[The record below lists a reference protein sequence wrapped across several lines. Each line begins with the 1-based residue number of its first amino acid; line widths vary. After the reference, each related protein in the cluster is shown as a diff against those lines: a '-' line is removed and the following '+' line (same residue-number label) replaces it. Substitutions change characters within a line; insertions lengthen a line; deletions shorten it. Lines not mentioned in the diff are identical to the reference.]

1 MEMPKPMTGPYLATR
16 LVSFSSTLCFPIF
29 LNEFFIWKKIP
40 CLQWNEALRIFNNG
54 VPQKRHWRQ
63 LRKYENCFT
72 SAEATNWLHSQHK
85 ENPQFGPAVSN
96 EQIQQLLC
104 KFLKAGVFEDFRDIG
119 TKTDDRIETNGL
131 YR

>member
-1 MEMPKPMTGPYLATR
+1 M
-16 LVSFSSTLCFPIF
+16 
-29 LNEFFIWKKIP
+29 
-40 CLQWNEALRIFNNG
+40 QWNEALRIFNNG

-104 KFLKAGVFEDFRDIG
+104 KFLKTGVFEDFRDIG
-119 TKTDDRIETNGL
+119 TKTDNRIETNGL